1 MGRAVFTVIAAFV
14 VGFLIGSFFLSGF
27 RPLMLR
33 LAWLPGG
40 AMTLGVVCG
49 LVFASIAVGKERRRL
64 VRQRELHLY
73 ASRSSLRFS
82 PKGSESIADE
92 IKRLTGYSGR
102 WWLENEMQGR
112 VDAIRM
118 TVGDLYHCST
128 GENSKTTVRTVAH
141 FRGGDLYFPHFT
153 LQREGKLVTF
163 VGDLAGVRDIDFSSH
178 PEFSRLYHLSSDQPE
193 TTQQLFTD
201 ECLQYFAAD
210 HGWQIRAERDQMM
223 MTRDEVIAAGDLDL
237 FIDQTQAILALLR
250 CAMQQLLESPNPPN
264 MGPTVAGNRSQ
275 RGARSSRA
283 IQTDQASSRRGFT
296 EESDVNHAPKGWLAR
311 RVSANTIRWGEVQ
324 AFVQLPVPRTVPAA
338 IQRQR
343 AGCNGLILIGFLSL
357 VGLMVAPLFV
367 LSVIRINEVPLS
379 FLILISMIILAVTA
393 GLSWLLNKR
402 KRNVQILRQGRLT
415 SAEIVGVRATGWE
428 VNSQPQFEVEFRY
441 TADGQTRLKKLK
453 VYGGHGDLAHAVLD
467 SREET
472 PLLVDPHDAD
482 HCVLGIQLTN
492 SVRIRL

>member
-14 VGFLIGSFFLSGF
+14 VGFLVGSFFLSGF

-64 VRQRELHLY
+64 IRQRKLHLY

-82 PKGSESIADE
+82 PKGSESVADE

-118 TVGDLYHCST
+118 TVGDLFHCSS

-141 FRGGDLYFPHFT
+141 FRGADLYFPHFT

-163 VGDLAGVRDIDFSSH
+163 LGDLAGVRDIDYSSH
-178 PEFSRLYHLSSDQPE
+178 PEFSRFYHLSSDQPE
-193 TTQQLFTD
+193 TTQQLFTE
-201 ECLQYFAAD
+201 ECLEYFAAD
-210 HGWQIRAERDQMM
+210 HGWQIRAERDQIM
-223 MTRDEVIAAGDLDL
+223 MTRDQVIGAGELDL
-237 FIDQTQAILALLR
+237 FIDQSQAIVALFR
-250 CAMQQLLESPNPPN
+250 RAMQQLLESPQPPK
-264 MGPTVAGNRSQ
+264 MGPTRAGKRSPP
-275 RGARSSRA
+275 GARSSRA
-283 IQTDQASSRRGFT
+283 IPTDQARIRREVG
-296 EESDVNHAPKGWLAR
+296 EETNHIDAPKGWLAR
-311 RVSANTIRWGEVQ
+311 RVKANTIRWEEVE
-324 AFVQLPVPRTVPAA
+324 AFVQLPVPRNVPAA

-343 AGCNGLILIGFLSL
+343 AGCNGLIVIGFLSL
-357 VGLMVAPLFV
+357 VGLMVAPAFV
-367 LSVIRINEVPLS
+367 LSVIHINEVPLS
-379 FLILISMIILAVTA
+379 FLLVISMIVLAVTA
-393 GLSWLLNKR
+393 GLTWLLNKR
-402 KRNVQILRQGRLT
+402 KRNVEILRQGRLT
-415 SAEIVGVRATGWE
+415 SAEIVGVRSTGWE

-441 TADGQTRLKKLK
+441 TAEGQARLKKLK
-453 VYGGHGDLAHAVLD
+453 IYGAHGDLAHDVLD
-467 SREET
+467 AGKET
-472 PLLVDPHDAD
+472 PLLVDPHDAN

-492 SVRIRL
+492 SVRVRL